1 PLSQAA
7 FAGSSSQAAVTCYL
21 NAVPGATITDFARHG
36 LDSSNA
42 FCGPFPCSVLGKQQA
57 AFGGVN
63 PAVGSNVMYFP
74 GGRSKYTGVHLQYH
88 GITGTN
94 PLRRVQRLEV

>member
-1 PLSQAA
+1 MPGVPAT

-21 NAVPGATITDFARHG
+21 NAVPGATITDFARNG

-57 AFGGVN
+57 SFGGIN
-63 PAVGSNVMYFP
+63 PAVGSNIMYFP
-74 GGRSKYTGVHLQYH
+74 GGRSKYTGVHLAYN
-88 GITGTN
+88 G
-94 PLRRVQRLEV
+94 PA